1 MTKMLT
7 LFGEDIDKLGYNDL
21 KRERQMQRFLF
32 VRLSKFLDME
42 TYKYEH
48 ADKPSN
54 VSKDKI
60 AFLGIYVTHLQSLI
74 DEIDYWLDRRVE
86 PEENWRKN
94 VKRRWQIREE
104 NRIKRRTYVVEN
116 NNLHRQE
123 RASERDVFL
132 VSWDKEKFLSIAADR
147 GYQTEGAL
155 IQDVGETLNLDRMR
169 TKSLLDNGRFTWGQV
184 LCLGAMFQ
192 VTPKEFCDTFLAGYF
207 VDNHGEY
214 RADFDNISRME
225 LLRPPIRPMPMAAE
239 EEPEAEEEEPEAVEE
254 DAEMIEDLIPLE
266 VVEVG
271 SDGRPLDEEV
281 WFD

>member
-21 KRERQMQRFLF
+21 KRERQMQRFL
-32 VRLSKFLDME
+32 LSKLKHWYEME
-42 TYKYEH
+42 SYKLETAEKPTYINR
-48 ADKPSN
+48 DK
-54 VSKDKI
+54 VAI
-60 AFLGIYVTHLQSLI
+60 LGIYVTHLESLI
-74 DEIDYWLDRRVE
+74 TEIDYWLDRRVE

-207 VDNHGEY
+207 VDNHSEY
-214 RADFDNISRME
+214 RADFDNISRTE

-239 EEPEAEEEEPEAVEE
+239 EEPEAEEEAVEE
-254 DAEMIEDLIPLE
+254 DTEMVEDLIPLE
-266 VVEVG
+266 MVEVG
-271 SDGRPLDEEV
+271 ADGRPLDEEV